1 MLVPAFHRAAR
12 ARPFVVLAWPLVVAP
27 RHLVHHPRADRGAVG
42 HDLARSKQVVDD
54 RGETKAGAGAFLPL
68 VEYWHARF
76 PVILERSPGG
86 DFDQRRLEHA
96 IPEVERVGPR
106 IEAAGNLSRF
116 ALGHGVVL
124 STAHAPATNSCRPI
138 TVQRITVL
146 LNNRAGSGDAVPA
159 ERVAAVFRTAGC
171 EADIRI
177 LDGPAVAAAAADALK
192 GDARVIVAAGGDGT
206 VSAAASVLAAT
217 DAVLGVLPLGTLNHF
232 AKDIGVP
239 LDLGKAAESIARGR
253 TVTVDVGDLN
263 GRSFINNSSIGMYAS
278 LVSERAAMQRIG
290 RGKWLAHG
298 IAAVRVWRRYRRLH
312 VEVRTALQPSTFER
326 ATPFVFVGNNEYQL
340 SGLELGARKTLAGGR
355 LHVCMAPGM
364 SRRGVARMIIAAV
377 FGDVRVLDQAPRRRR
392 CRARRRR

>member
-1 MLVPAFHRAAR
+1 
-12 ARPFVVLAWPLVVAP
+12 
-27 RHLVHHPRADRGAVG
+27 
-42 HDLARSKQVVDD
+42 
-54 RGETKAGAGAFLPL
+54 
-68 VEYWHARF
+68 
-76 PVILERSPGG
+76 
-86 DFDQRRLEHA
+86 
-96 IPEVERVGPR
+96 
-106 IEAAGNLSRF
+106 
-116 ALGHGVVL
+116 
-124 STAHAPATNSCRPI
+124 
-138 TVQRITVL
+138 VQRITVL
-146 LNNRAGSGDAVPA
+146 LNSRAGSGDAVPA

-192 GDARVIVAAGGDGT
+192 GGARVIVAAGGDGT

-239 LDLGKAAESIARGR
+239 LDLGKAAESITRGR

-298 IAAVRVWRRYRRLH
+298 MAAIRVWRRYRRLH

-377 FGDVRVLDQAPRRRR
+377 FGDVRSLDGFESFTAPSVTLDAAIARLQASIDGEVVTLSNPLAFRIRPR
-392 CRARRRR
+392 ALHVIVP

>member
-1 MLVPAFHRAAR
+1 L
-12 ARPFVVLAWPLVVAP
+12 
-27 RHLVHHPRADRGAVG
+27 
-42 HDLARSKQVVDD
+42 
-54 RGETKAGAGAFLPL
+54 
-68 VEYWHARF
+68 
-76 PVILERSPGG
+76 
-86 DFDQRRLEHA
+86 
-96 IPEVERVGPR
+96 
-106 IEAAGNLSRF
+106 
-116 ALGHGVVL
+116 
-124 STAHAPATNSCRPI
+124 NS
-138 TVQRITVL
+138 
-146 LNNRAGSGDAVPA
+146 RAGSGDAVPA

-192 GDARVIVAAGGDGT
+192 AGARVIVAAGGDGT

-217 DAVLGVLPLGTLNHF
+217 DAALGVLPLGTLNHF
-232 AKDIGVP
+232 AKDNGVP
-239 LDLGKAAESIARGR
+239 LDLGKAAESITRGR

-263 GRSFINNSSIGMYAS
+263 GRCFINNSSIGMYAS

-298 IAAVRVWRRYRRLH
+298 MAAIRVWRRYRRLH

-355 LHVCMAPGM
+355 LHVCMASGM

-377 FGDVRVLDQAPRRRR
+377 FGDVRSLDGFESFTVPSVTLDAGIACLQASIDGEVVTLSNPLAFRIRPR
-392 CRARRRR
+392 ALHVIVP